1 MGTKTVKW
9 ALGQVM
15 LVKAVMDQEL
25 YDLID
30 NNIYVDKFNDSDT
43 ITDRNGV
50 TVSASRSLLVNLC
63 VCVCQLFEC
72 MLWHSAV
79 HGATDSSALMVEQ
92 RCH

>member
-15 LVKAVMDQEL
+15 LVRAVMDQEL

-50 TVSASRSLLVNLC
+50 TVSASPSLLVDLC
-63 VCVCQLFEC
+63 VSV
-72 MLWHSAV
+72 V
-79 HGATDSSALMVEQ
+79 
-92 RCH
+92 

>member
-50 TVSASRSLLVNLC
+50 TVSATPSLLMNLC
-63 VCVCQLFEC
+63 VSDV
-72 MLWHSAV
+72 
-79 HGATDSSALMVEQ
+79 
-92 RCH
+92 